1 MSGWTLA
8 SLVLVVACV
17 PCGVAALRGR
27 PVDRLVAVET
37 SAGIQTLVLLLLAEA
52 FGRPA
57 FFDLALTLALLSFAG
72 ALAFARF
79 FERWL

>member
-1 MSGWTLA
+1 MSVWLLA
-8 SLVLVVACV
+8 SLALVVALAG
-17 PCGVAALRGR
+17 CGIAVLRGR

-37 SAGIQTLVLLLLAEA
+37 SAGIETLALLVLAEA

-57 FFDLALTLALLSFAG
+57 FFDLAVTAALLSFAG